1 MSAAVGIDND
11 DPSLTGDPNLLVRK
25 AAYSTRSFPFPSGVA
40 VVVVVVCAT

>member
-11 DPSLTGDPNLLVRK
+11 DPSLTGDPNLLVRT
-25 AAYSTRSFPFPSGVA
+25 AAHSTRSFPFPSGVA